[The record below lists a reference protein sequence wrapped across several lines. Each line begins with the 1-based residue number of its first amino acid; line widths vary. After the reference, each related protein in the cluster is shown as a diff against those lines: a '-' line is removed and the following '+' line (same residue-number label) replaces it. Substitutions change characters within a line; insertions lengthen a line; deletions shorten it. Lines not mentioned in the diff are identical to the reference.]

1 VARERERE
9 KKAREQLELTILGAR
24 EKDVAT
30 EREEQ
35 ERAEIALKMHRLLDS
50 ERGATHERE
59 RLLTEIEQLTKL
71 VDDERKEKDRFVRGG
86 VGFAKAAQDVPADR
100 AAAAVAKVHKR
111 ECARARKRKRERE
124 RVKNYILTPRKIPR
138 L

>member
-1 VARERERE
+1 MARERERE
-9 KKAREQLELTILGAR
+9 RKAREQLELTILGAR

-30 EREEQ
+30 EREER

-59 RLLTEIEQLTKL
+59 RLLTEIERLTKL

-100 AAAAVAKVHKR
+100 AAAAVAKVQER
-111 ECARARKRKRERE
+111 ESARARESESGSERE
-124 RVKNYILTPRKIPR
+124 SKFIY
-138 L
+138 